1 MAGPFS
7 RLLLTFL
14 IGLWWLNILPPNLFF
29 RQRPTTG
36 NDSFCR
42 YLVWPHQLLPKQLL
56 AVNPTFQS
64 HISELRCIY
73 GWLAVFCNP
82 RIFLA
87 PATWASP
94 MHPEFFSPVTLV
106 CFFCWT
112 SVFVTI
118 KVIASPFHL
127 QCSDLQSTSWWLL
140 RFVRRFS
147 IEMSSRHFVSPTLA
161 RLTGFVMHCYW
172 IHLTQC
178 F

>member
-7 RLLLTFL
+7 RLLLTFF
-14 IGLWWLNILPPNLFF
+14 IGQWWLNILPPNLFF

-94 MHPEFFSPVTLV
+94 MHPELFSPVTLV
-106 CFFCWT
+106 VFFLLDF
-112 SVFVTI
+112 SVCKNKKKSLHLHFICSAVTY
-118 KVIASPFHL
+118 KALVDDYWGLSEGFPLRWAPVILSVRPL
-127 QCSDLQSTSWWLL
+127 QGWRVL
-140 RFVRRFS
+140 
-147 IEMSSRHFVSPTLA
+147 
-161 RLTGFVMHCYW
+161 
-172 IHLTQC
+172 
-178 F
+178 